1 MAGFEDLM
9 SGADGSGGGEI
20 TVSITKKADG
30 TFLVEQETPAEEQ
43 TEMGQGG
50 ETGETQGTPA
60 KSLGE
65 AMQIARGMFEGMD
78 VASEDAAFNEGFTGK
93 KGMMP

>member
-9 SGADGSGGGEI
+9 SGADGSDSGEI

-50 ETGETQGTPA
+50 EVGETQGTSA
-60 KSLGE
+60 KSLDE
-65 AMQIARGMFEGMD
+65 AMQIASGMLEGID
-78 VASEDAAFNEGFTGK
+78 GASEDAAFNEGFTGK
-93 KGMMP
+93 KE